1 MIVHEVL
8 HELGCMKKTGI
19 VSKLDFQKDYD
30 KVSWSFL
37 EHLLHRKGFQ
47 EKWIDWVM
55 KAVSRERVLLIS
67 MEKEVSFLEVSKV
80 SDKGTHCHHCFLTWW
95 LMPFQLC

>member
-8 HELGCMKKTGI
+8 HELRFKKKTGI

-37 EHLLHRKGFQ
+37 EHLLHRKGF
-47 EKWIDWVM
+47 
-55 KAVSRERVLLIS
+55 
-67 MEKEVSFLEVSKV
+67 
-80 SDKGTHCHHCFLTWW
+80 
-95 LMPFQLC
+95 

>member
-1 MIVHEVL
+1 MIYNVLTKVLTPRLTRVKQKALRNTNCIHTRKTHFGRVMIVHEVL

-37 EHLLHRKGFQ
+37 EHLLHRKGF
-47 EKWIDWVM
+47 
-55 KAVSRERVLLIS
+55 
-67 MEKEVSFLEVSKV
+67 
-80 SDKGTHCHHCFLTWW
+80 
-95 LMPFQLC
+95 